1 MLTSALWLDKC
12 MWRLIL
18 IHVYEI
24 TSMDI
29 YVNFEKWHVMWE
41 FMSWYASNLIIVVIV
56 EWSSL
61 CNKRFLYD
69 WYDESV
75 MIWFRVKM
83 RWWNVVNSFRCI
95 LPLYIWN
102 RWRPY
107 MYMILHSFLCVDWSI
122 LCRLDRKEWR

>member
-1 MLTSALWLDKC
+1 MLTSALWLDEC

-29 YVNFEKWHVMWE
+29 YVNFVKWHVMWE

-107 MYMILHSFLCVDWSI
+107 MYMILHRFLCVDWSI
-122 LCRLDRKEWR
+122 LCRLDPKEWR